1 MDSSDGGL
9 TVRPMKVKVYYTFDA
24 QHQHN
29 HLAKWPVT
37 LNVQTARQSETVEI
51 GVVDL
56 RTCVEAITSASPEL
70 TSLVDSDY
78 TVYAYD
84 YTEDDAP
91 LDSQGRLSNLLD
103 DDDNLDDEQGKMV
116 SGLVKKNKMAMLM
129 GNGQEILEVK
139 LRLTPVPMHVQMTS
153 TQRRN
158 SMTSHNGMDFPSQHR
173 QSNAGIG
180 MSVRSSTEYASNST
194 SPPIDTSGIEAMQQM
209 LSQGVRPRERSG
221 SQAPDSRPPSRVG
234 TPVRN
239 QTANSNTRPSAN
251 AGSRPASRAGTWQS
265 THARRDSF
273 NSGNY
278 SGEENQ
284 DEGPSRKRAK
294 IAPVDYRRANNNIE
308 QQPESLRIAASTASS
323 VRLHRPT
330 PINPATN
337 PAQALQ
343 AGTSLE
349 EPVRP
354 PTPIPTKTGRPRGR
368 PPKRNSNGLRKKP
381 NPQTSSPYRAPV
393 EPQLPVQESAL
404 SSPEEVRAPSVSST
418 PANIPSSPP
427 VMRDTSVF
435 PTSPALPELP
445 RLSAGDDSGFMSGN
459 FDDIFG
465 DDDQCQFDDFINTK
479 TDDATPMEND
489 FPNGDIETPMPTYAF
504 PSVFEEGNDVQEV
517 ANPLQASSLPQQQTV
532 TAPSA
537 LARSQTTFNPVST
550 LPRIAPGP
558 PPRYWGGTEREAI
571 ARANLPPVAASDPAP
586 RPVQRSNTWTGD
598 MSDIPM
604 SDAPTAADA
613 KAKATAKKRPGKEQ
627 TKSRLEAALATGEL
641 PPYCANCGAIETP
654 AWRRAYSK
662 DFNCPWDDIET
673 SLEESACCYKE
684 ITARNPD
691 GTVKSFKGYKVTHV
705 KNPDDEG
712 WMPISLCNREY
723 SSNINACTH

>member
-1 MDSSDGGL
+1 MDPTDGGL
-9 TVRPMKVKVYYTFDA
+9 MARPMKLKVFYTFDA

-29 HLAKWPVT
+29 HLAKWPHT
-37 LNVQTARQSETVEI
+37 LNVQTAKQSETVEI
-51 GVVDL
+51 GIVDL
-56 RTCVEAITSASPEL
+56 QTCVEAITSASPEL
-70 TSLVDSDY
+70 TSLIANDY

-91 LDSQGRLSNLLD
+91 LDSQGRLSNLLED
-103 DDDNLDDEQGKMV
+103 DENLDSEQGKMV

-139 LRLTPVPMHVQMTS
+139 LRLTPVPMHVPMTS

-158 SMTSHNGMDFPSQHR
+158 SMTSNNGMDFASQ
-173 QSNAGIG
+173 N
-180 MSVRSSTEYASNST
+180 RSSGAVMAMSTRSSEYISNSN
-194 SPPIDTSGIEAMQQM
+194 SPPIDTSGLEAMQQM
-209 LSQGVRPRERSG
+209 LNQGVRPRERSG
-221 SQAPDSRPPSRVG
+221 SQAPDSRPPSRAG
-234 TPVRN
+234 TPVHHQPATN
-239 QTANSNTRPSAN
+239 NLRPSTNGA
-251 AGSRPASRAGTWQS
+251 SRPASRAGAWQPVHS
-265 THARRDSF
+265 RRDSF
-273 NSGNY
+273 NSGYY
-278 SGEENQ
+278 SGEENHE
-284 DEGPSRKRAK
+284 EGPSRKRAK
-294 IAPVDYRRANNNIE
+294 IAPVDYRKANNNIE

-330 PINPATN
+330 PINPAVN

-343 AGTSLE
+343 AGASLE

-354 PTPIPTKTGRPRGR
+354 PTPVPTKTGRPRGR
-368 PPKRNSNGLRKKP
+368 PPKRNASGLRKKP
-381 NPQTSSPYRAPV
+381 NTQTSSSYRAPV
-393 EPQLPVQESAL
+393 QLQRPVQESAG

-427 VMRDTSVF
+427 VMHDTSVY

-465 DDDQCQFDDFINTK
+465 DNDQCQFDEFINTK
-479 TDDATPMEND
+479 TDDVTLIEND
-489 FPNGDIETPMPTYAF
+489 LPTGEKTMPSYGFPPT
-504 PSVFEEGNDVQEV
+504 FEDGNEV
-517 ANPLQASSLPQQQTV
+517 EELPNPPIPSSLQEQQATR
-532 TAPSA
+532 APAA
-537 LARSQTTFNPVST
+537 LARSQTTVHPVST

-571 ARANLPPVAASDPAP
+571 ARANLPPVAASDPVQ
-586 RPVQRSNTWTGD
+586 RPMQRSNTWTGD

-604 SDAPTAADA
+604 SDAPNGSESRM
-613 KAKATAKKRPGKEQ
+613 KVPAKKRPGKEQ

-662 DFNCPWDDIET
+662 EFSCPWEEVQT
-673 SLEESACCYKE
+673 SLEDSACCYKE
-684 ITARNPD
+684 ITTRNPD
-691 GTVKSFKGYKVTHV
+691 GTVKTFKGYKVTHI

-723 SSNINACTH
+723 SPNIDAYLN

>member
-1 MDSSDGGL
+1 MDPTDSGL
-9 TVRPMKVKVYYTFDA
+9 MVRPMKLKVYYTFDA

-29 HLAKWPVT
+29 HLAKWPHT
-37 LNVQTARQSETVEI
+37 LNVQTAQQSETVEI

-56 RTCVEAITSASPEL
+56 QTCVEAITSASPEL
-70 TSLVDSDY
+70 TSLNTNDY

-91 LDSQGRLSNLLD
+91 LDSQGRLSNLLED
-103 DDDNLDDEQGKMV
+103 DENFQKEQGKMV

-158 SMTSHNGMDFPSQHR
+158 SMTSNNGMDFASQHR
-173 QSNAGIG
+173 PGGAVMATST
-180 MSVRSSTEYASNST
+180 RSTEYMSNSN
-194 SPPIDTSGIEAMQQM
+194 SPPIDTSGLEAMQQM

-234 TPVRN
+234 TPVHN
-239 QTANSNTRPSAN
+239 QPATSNIRPSTN
-251 AGSRPASRAGTWQS
+251 AASRPASRAGTWQPAHS
-265 THARRDSF
+265 RRDSF
-273 NSGNY
+273 NSGYY
-278 SGEENQ
+278 SGEENHE
-284 DEGPSRKRAK
+284 EGPSRKRAK
-294 IAPVDYRRANNNIE
+294 IAPVDYRKANNNIE
-308 QQPESLRIAASTASS
+308 QQSESLRIAASTASS

-343 AGTSLE
+343 TGASLE

-354 PTPIPTKTGRPRGR
+354 PTPVPTKTGRPRGR
-368 PPKRNSNGLRKKP
+368 PPKRNSSGLRKKQ
-381 NPQTSSPYRAPV
+381 NTQTSSPYRAPV
-393 EPQLPVQESAL
+393 QLQQPIPESAG
-404 SSPEEVRAPSVSST
+404 SSPEEVRAPSISST

-427 VMRDTSVF
+427 VMHDTSVY

-445 RLSAGDDSGFMSGN
+445 RLSAADDSGFMSGN

-465 DDDQCQFDDFINTK
+465 DNDQCQFDEFINTK
-479 TDDATPMEND
+479 TDDVTLVENELPSGEKHMPSYG
-489 FPNGDIETPMPTYAF
+489 FPPT
-504 PSVFEEGNDVQEV
+504 FEEGNEV
-517 ANPLQASSLPQQQTV
+517 EELPNPHLASILPEQQGTR
-532 TAPSA
+532 APAA
-537 LARSQTTFNPVST
+537 LARSQTTVNPVST

-571 ARANLPPVAASDPAP
+571 ARANLPPVAASDPVQ
-586 RPVQRSNTWTGD
+586 RPMQRSNTWTGD

-604 SDAPTAADA
+604 SDAPNGSEA
-613 KAKATAKKRPGKEQ
+613 KMKVAAKKRPGKEQ
-627 TKSRLEAALATGEL
+627 TRSRLEAALATGEL

-662 DFNCPWDDIET
+662 DFSCPWEEVQT
-673 SLEESACCYKE
+673 SLEDSACCYKE
-684 ITARNPD
+684 ITTRNPD
-691 GTVKSFKGYKVTHV
+691 GTVKTFKGYKVTHV

-712 WMPISLCNREY
+712 WIPISLCNRELFP
-723 SSNINACTH
+723 NIDACPY